1 MIKNLNGLHETVTYR
16 TDTQIC
22 LHYNENSECYPPH
35 WHTPFELIMPTENFY
50 RVRCGETEYL
60 IQPGEILIICPGI
73 LHELFAPEH
82 GKRIIF
88 QPNLGQL
95 RTKELELLTSMIRPA
110 ILITPESFP
119 QIYARVHRM
128 MLEIKNAYFSDAPF
142 TETTIYARFL
152 EILVLVGRSHAE
164 NTQQRFDARN
174 AKQKEYMDKFL
185 AICHY
190 INEHFTE
197 NLTLEEVASLAGFS
211 KYHFTRLF
219 RQYADTSF
227 YKYLNQRRIDHAKT
241 LLLDPGLSVIEVAL
255 ASGFSSLSAFLR
267 MFKLLNHCTPTE
279 YRSMYRDS
287 DL

>member
-1 MIKNLNGLHETVTYR
+1 
-16 TDTQIC
+16 
-22 LHYNENSECYPPH
+22 
-35 WHTPFELIMPTENFY
+35 
-50 RVRCGETEYL
+50 
-60 IQPGEILIICPGI
+60 
-73 LHELFAPEH
+73 
-82 GKRIIF
+82 
-88 QPNLGQL
+88 
-95 RTKELELLTSMIRPA
+95 
-110 ILITPESFP
+110 
-119 QIYARVHRM
+119 
-128 MLEIKNAYFSDAPF
+128 
-142 TETTIYARFL
+142 
-152 EILVLVGRSHAE
+152 
-164 NTQQRFDARN
+164 
-174 AKQKEYMDKFL
+174 MDKLL

>member
-1 MIKNLNGLHETVTYR
+1 
-16 TDTQIC
+16 
-22 LHYNENSECYPPH
+22 
-35 WHTPFELIMPTENFY
+35 
-50 RVRCGETEYL
+50 
-60 IQPGEILIICPGI
+60 
-73 LHELFAPEH
+73 
-82 GKRIIF
+82 
-88 QPNLGQL
+88 
-95 RTKELELLTSMIRPA
+95 MIRPA

>member
-1 MIKNLNGLHETVTYR
+1 
-16 TDTQIC
+16 
-22 LHYNENSECYPPH
+22 
-35 WHTPFELIMPTENFY
+35 
-50 RVRCGETEYL
+50 
-60 IQPGEILIICPGI
+60 
-73 LHELFAPEH
+73 
-82 GKRIIF
+82 
-88 QPNLGQL
+88 
-95 RTKELELLTSMIRPA
+95 KELELLTSMIRPA

-119 QIYARVHRM
+119 QIYARVHRL